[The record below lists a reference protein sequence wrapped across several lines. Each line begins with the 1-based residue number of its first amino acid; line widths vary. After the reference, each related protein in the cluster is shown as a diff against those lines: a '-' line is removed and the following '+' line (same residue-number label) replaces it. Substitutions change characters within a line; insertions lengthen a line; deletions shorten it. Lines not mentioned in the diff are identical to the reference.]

1 MKSNRHKRETRQ
13 QQVWMLSAEGERKPS
28 SEDDGDDDGDDD
40 TEICR

>member
-28 SEDDGDDDGDDD
+28 SEDDDDDDGDED